1 MYISKIVLEKIKC
14 FEDLTIDLEDDG
26 KIRMW
31 LTVLGNNAVGKSTI
45 LKCIAMGLCDE
56 SSAAALMKEEN
67 GEFLRKPHLE
77 GNIKITLKDNAGD
90 TGLTVVTNLTK
101 DTKESPEKLRQDTPS
116 DLLLWKDIFMCGYG
130 VQIGDGGG
138 DTFES
143 YKPLEAVYTLFNTG
157 SDLQNTEAIM
167 FKQPLKVRDWLSDML
182 QEILMLENYPKIKYN
197 TKGMFVS
204 GPWGKL
210 RVNELSDGYRRVIQ
224 FTVDFFGWQV
234 IADRLKSTSDEIKG
248 ILLIDELETHL
259 HPIWQRYIVDRF
271 KKYLPKVQII
281 TSTHSPIVALGTS
294 DYEGALMLELDL
306 INENSNRVR
315 DKSVDSNKYKG
326 YTVDQ
331 ILTSSAFDMPIARSG
346 ITGDKMIEFRELFL
360 KEYRDAKEEK
370 RFQELRNELG
380 SEIPGYGELEE
391 DRKRQRELRQLIE
404 ELNNKLKSS
413 ND

>member
-56 SSAAALMKEEN
+56 SSAAALMKEDN
-67 GEFLRKPHLE
+67 GEFIRKPHLE
-77 GNIKITLKDNAGD
+77 GNIRITLKDSAGD
-90 TGLTVVTNLTK
+90 TGLTVVTNLIK
-101 DTKESPEKLRQDTPS
+101 DTEESPEKLRQDDTPPNLS
-116 DLLLWKDIFMCGYG
+116 LWKDVFMCGYG

-138 DTFES
+138 DTWES

-157 SDLQNTEAIM
+157 SDLQNTEAVM
-167 FKQPLKVRDWLSDML
+167 FKQSLEVRDWLSELL
-182 QEILMLENYPKIKYN
+182 QKILMLEKYPKIEYN
-197 TKGMFVS
+197 TKGMYVS

-224 FTVDFFGWQV
+224 LIVDFFGWQIV
-234 IADRLKSTSDEIKG
+234 ADRLISVNDEIAG

-259 HPIWQRYIVDRF
+259 HPKWQRYIVDRLR
-271 KKYLPKVQII
+271 KYLPNVQII

-306 INENSNRVR
+306 INESTNRVR
-315 DKSVDSNKYKG
+315 DKTVDSAIYKG

-331 ILTSSAFDMPIARSG
+331 ILTSLAFDMPIARSG
-346 ITGDKMIEFRELFL
+346 ITGDKLIKFRELFVNNNRTSEQEKQFQKL
-360 KEYRDAKEEK
+360 KREIDY
-370 RFQELRNELG
+370 
-380 SEIPGYGELEE
+380 EIPEVGEQEA
-391 DRKRQRELRQLIE
+391 DRKLQRELKSLLEKINKD
-404 ELNNKLKSS
+404 LN
-413 ND
+413 DPI